1 MNSCSGG
8 SDGAIAEFLTNTER
22 KIAELTFAV
31 VTQLTDLADPI
42 YSVLTRLSLQDL
54 LPERKLD
61 TGLRFGY
68 GGDGGLPSD
77 SSCRSKYLGTAT
89 AARMPRMT
97 STDMISI
104 RVKPRR

>member
-31 VTQLTDLADPI
+31 VTQLTDLADFLHSLI
-42 YSVLTRLSLQDL
+42 TRLSLQDL

-61 TGLRFGY
+61 TGLRFGH
-68 GGDGGLPSD
+68 GGKGGLF
-77 SSCRSKYLGTAT
+77 LGVILHIKILGAT